1 MDGAI
6 GGRSTVISMLTF
18 IEFVI
23 VFGAIIL
30 GVRFGGVAL
39 GFWGGFGLVLLTAIF
54 GIMPTSPPID
64 VMLIILAVCLCAG
77 CMEAVGGL
85 DILVRFA
92 AKIIRKKPK
101 YVAVVAPVVSFF
113 LTFFAGTGN
122 AVYAILPVIY
132 EVSYNAQVRP
142 ERAMAGAAVA
152 GQVGITACPIS
163 AATAAMIGLMAQNGF
178 PEIGLGT
185 ILMITFPSCL
195 IGVVLSSLICM
206 NKGKE
211 LKDDP
216 EYLARVA
223 AGQVQSP
230 QKLDD
235 RPLPKEAGWSVA
247 IFFLGIIVIVV
258 TGFFPEL
265 RTLGDKGSISM
276 SLVIEAVML
285 AAGAVMCFFCKPDMA
300 KVAGSPVLHAGV
312 ISLAAVFGV
321 AWMSDSFINANREV
335 FMQVAG
341 GLAESAPVLFAF
353 VLAIMSA
360 LLSSQGATTRAIMP
374 LGFALGISP
383 MMLVAMFPAVNC
395 LFVLPTSG
403 PALAAV
409 GMDRSGT
416 TKIGK
421 FVFNHSMQVPGLL
434 MVVISVAVGVL
445 MVEVI

>member
-1 MDGAI
+1 
-6 GGRSTVISMLTF
+6 MLTL

-23 VFGAIIL
+23 VFGAILL

-39 GFWGGFGLVLLTAIF
+39 GFWGGFGLVLLSAIF
-54 GIMPTSPPID
+54 GVMPTSPPID

-85 DILVRFA
+85 DILVRIA

-132 EVSYNAQVRP
+132 EVSYNAEVRP

-185 ILMITFPSCL
+185 ILMITFPACL
-195 IGVVLSSLICM
+195 IGVVVSSLICM
-206 NKGKE
+206 NLGKE

-216 EYLARVA
+216 DYLARVA
-223 AGQVQSP
+223 AGQVLP
-230 QKLDD
+230 PTPLDE
-235 RPLPKEAGWSVA
+235 RPLPKQASWSVI
-247 IFFLGIIVIVV
+247 IFFLGIIFIVIA
-258 TGFFPEL
+258 GFFPDL
-265 RTLGDKGSISM
+265 RVLPGQKSAVSM

-300 KVAGSPVLHAGV
+300 KVASSPVLHAGV

-321 AWMSDSFINANREV
+321 AWMSDSFINANRDV

-374 LGFALGISP
+374 LGFALGIAP

-395 LFVLPTSG
+395 LFILPTPG

-416 TKIGK
+416 TRIGK
-421 FVFNHSMQVPGLL
+421 FVFNHSMQIPGLL
-434 MVVISVAVGVL
+434 MVIVSVAVGVL
-445 MVEVI
+445 MVQFV